1 MASRKR
7 TFAQKF
13 HLYIAVE
20 VEKIAIRLEDGQV
33 DAERAL
39 QSGPGCPS
47 PYGLGAWQLFNVVED
62 PDDSRDLA
70 KEMPDLLEELRAG
83 VGTLCRRSW
92 GRSSRRLSSRPLG
105 LNSGAGGGGRT
116 RTTIRSRDFKSVNFL
131 YRPQPSTCLTTLD
144 NHQNSDRQS
153 LKAFSSYG
161 GRCWQCGL
169 LRKNVP

>member
-47 PYGLGAWQLFNVVED
+47 FYGLGTWQLFNVVED
-62 PDDSRDLA
+62 PDESRDLA
-70 KEMPDLLEELRAG
+70 EEMPNLLEELRAG
-83 VGTLCRRSW
+83 WERYAEEVG
-92 GRSSRRLSSRPLG
+92 
-105 LNSGAGGGGRT
+105 
-116 RTTIRSRDFKSVNFL
+116 VV
-131 YRPQPSTCLTTLD
+131 PS
-144 NHQNSDRQS
+144 Q
-153 LKAFSSYG
+153 G
-161 GRCWQCGL
+161 
-169 LRKNVP
+169 